1 MDNNVSALA
10 FHDRQCEK
18 SYLDIESERLRVE
31 IFKKIQRGNRVRD
44 ADHVGAKKKKHAS
57 QSISYVPLSSLVDVT
72 QMMDFT
78 YTYTVYNRNDS
89 DMGTIGRTGQ
99 CEGATA

>member
-44 ADHVGAKKKKHAS
+44 ADHVGAKKKTRITIDKLRTIVVFGRRHSDDGLYVHIHRVQS
-57 QSISYVPLSSLVDVT
+57 Q
-72 QMMDFT
+72 
-78 YTYTVYNRNDS
+78 R
-89 DMGTIGRTGQ
+89 
-99 CEGATA
+99 